1 MITALYVVAFIIT
14 LFLYQADL
22 MSKGQL
28 VLSLIALPFL
38 PIFLWILV
46 TWNVI
51 KFGYHLVFE
60 KW

>member
-1 MITALYVVAFIIT
+1 
-14 LFLYQADL
+14 